1 MRKYIIFTFFI
12 VIFALALKW
21 ILTPT
26 TSERWANSPS
36 AIGLLNMDDISKS
49 FRNTSKINDFEKKI
63 NRISESENLIIIELE
78 KLASG
83 FELIGWED
91 LNNNNQKNFEKITKE
106 LSPLCNQII
115 NFGCY
120 FGSEVE

>member
-1 MRKYIIFTFFI
+1 M
-12 VIFALALKW
+12 ALKW

-63 NRISESENLIIIELE
+63 NRIKMTS
-78 KLASG
+78 KM
-83 FELIGWED
+83 
-91 LNNNNQKNFEKITKE
+91 
-106 LSPLCNQII
+106 I
-115 NFGCY
+115 NI
-120 FGSEVE
+120 S